1 MFNVENFNNRTID
14 GFNDVQVY
22 EKQLE
27 NGVVLVIMRGGL
39 SQPNPK
45 NYMDAA
51 VSEYVQHDPF
61 NEFIEVFL
69 DNPWIRVLI
78 FGINELHNGKDIVWR
93 TLSNNN
99 NCE

>member
-1 MFNVENFNNRTID
+1 MFNVENFENRIIE

-27 NGVVLVIMRGGL
+27 TGVVLVIMRGGL
-39 SQPNPK
+39 NQPSPK

-51 VSEYVQHDPF
+51 VSEYVQHDPY
-61 NEFIEVFL
+61 NEFIEIFL

-78 FGINELHNGKDIVWR
+78 FGINELHNSKNIWR
-93 TLSNNN
+93 NLSNKQ
-99 NCE
+99 EL

>member
-1 MFNVENFNNRTID
+1 MFNVENFENRFIE

-27 NGVVLVIMRGGL
+27 TGVVLVIMRGGL
-39 SQPNPK
+39 NQPNPK

-51 VSEYVQHDPF
+51 VSEYVQHDPY
-61 NEFIEVFL
+61 NEFIEIFL

-78 FGINELHNGKDIVWR
+78 FGINELHNGKDIAWR
-93 TLSNNN
+93 TLSKIKKP
-99 NCE
+99 